1 MKIACSTI
9 ACPTW
14 TMEEA
19 AAKAAQFGYLGVE
32 LRSFDDQSVE
42 IASEPFGMEP
52 EAIRGIFDDAGVDCV
67 SFATS
72 IKFDKMINPPVV
84 GRIFMNE
91 ESGVSD
97 AKAYVDLAE
106 RSGTDFVRVFGNDL
120 PAAEPKA
127 WSMRRVSERLK
138 LAAQTGRNTDVRVL
152 IENAGSFARS
162 KALLE
167 LMETVDSMWLGA
179 SFSVLASLQAGE
191 CPIDGVK
198 LLGDRIKVIKV
209 CDIDRDG
216 NPTKLGEGTLPI
228 DKLIKVLAEMN
239 YDGWIVYE
247 YPQLWLDDDASYD
260 ADAVLKH
267 ASDTLYRW
275 IESAKTPCT
284 ACSC

>member
-1 MKIACSTI
+1 
-9 ACPTW
+9 
-14 TMEEA
+14 
-19 AAKAAQFGYLGVE
+19 
-32 LRSFDDQSVE
+32 
-42 IASEPFGMEP
+42 
-52 EAIRGIFDDAGVDCV
+52 
-67 SFATS
+67 
-72 IKFDKMINPPVV
+72 
-84 GRIFMNE
+84 
-91 ESGVSD
+91 
-97 AKAYVDLAE
+97 
-106 RSGTDFVRVFGNDL
+106 
-120 PAAEPKA
+120 
-127 WSMRRVSERLK
+127 VSERLK

-162 KALLE
+162 EALLE

-198 LLGDRIKVIKV
+198 LLGDRIKVIKI

-216 NPTKLGEGTLPI
+216 NPTRLGEGTLPI

-239 YDGWIVYE
+239 YQGWIVYE

-267 ASDTLYRW
+267 ASKMLYSW
-275 IESAKTPCT
+275 IESAKTPCA